1 MFYESK
7 NLLKA
12 NDLKI
17 EQGKDLSFPLHL
29 HGSFEL
35 ITVTDG
41 EMKVVVDGTDYLLT
55 PGYSI
60 LVFPNQTHEL
70 ITEKHSSHYL
80 CIFSSELVRAYSKIY
95 LSKVPK
101 NNIFRL
107 ESFYISKLQQLTAET
122 SICAVKGLLYSIC
135 GEFDSNAKYR
145 ERNTEKDGLL
155 FQIFKFVE
163 NNHDAKCDLETL
175 SVSLTYN
182 YGYLSRYFKE
192 RTGISFTEYVNR
204 YRITEACYLIGNTEK
219 TFLSIS
225 CECGFDSLRSFN
237 RNFIKIMGITP
248 GDYKSKIEKI
258 NKP

>member
-80 CIFSSELVRAYSKIY
+80 CIFSSELVRAYSKTAKMALDAAGIA
-95 LSKVPK
+95 VMQPH
-101 NNIFRL
+101 L
-107 ESFYISKLQQLTAET
+107 EVLVDCPYSLLEIVRKRFDNFEAVEESADFGASVLLTVYMPTGQFEGFCADIIDVTNGQVEPMAGEEKLFA
-122 SICAVKGLLYSIC
+122 
-135 GEFDSNAKYR
+135 R
-145 ERNTEKDGLL
+145 
-155 FQIFKFVE
+155 
-163 NNHDAKCDLETL
+163 
-175 SVSLTYN
+175 
-182 YGYLSRYFKE
+182 
-192 RTGISFTEYVNR
+192 
-204 YRITEACYLIGNTEK
+204 RITESAEK
-219 TFLSIS
+219 
-225 CECGFDSLRSFN
+225 
-237 RNFIKIMGITP
+237 
-248 GDYKSKIEKI
+248 
-258 NKP
+258 